1 MRESLIISLLTKS
14 GAAHSVAGTVSHVG
28 EMLKDCLFFFGSAL
42 AVLGDP
48 FLDDPEAAEK
58 FRGSAVCNAGSI
70 PVQTDRQAA
79 AAFFRSDFYAA
90 VPGHISL
97 SRYSAADK
105 APVIR
110 DGSICARLKISIS
123 DLLFLLFKLIPVSF
137 YCKGVLGRSQRK
149 KLQHER
155 NFSSTDKTIKM
166 HQNNNVKSIGKRL

>member
-1 MRESLIISLLTKS
+1 MGQGLDAGHHLYTEGCRESVQLLQLLSAVPAPEMSEIRVSLHFIRVLCVEHEPVISHEGEFDNKPPHKIR
-14 GAAHSVAGTVSHVG
+14 AAHSVAGTVSHVG

-90 VPGHISL
+90 VPGHISFQ
-97 SRYSAADK
+97 
-105 APVIR
+105 I
-110 DGSICARLKISIS
+110 
-123 DLLFLLFKLIPVSF
+123 F
-137 YCKGVLGRSQRK
+137 RS
-149 KLQHER
+149 
-155 NFSSTDKTIKM
+155 
-166 HQNNNVKSIGKRL
+166 G